1 MTRRLA
7 IAALLSATLA
17 AAPALATPF
26 GGDDGSANVPSDPGA
41 LKYEGKVGNLLAKF
55 QKCVLKCHVNRAAL
69 KYPDDA
75 GGMGETLEDGC
86 ENVCAQKYDAKAT
99 ALGTAPDGASCVNT
113 QSIRLLWVATLDAQS
128 NQIFCDGTTPVVT
141 GDDTTKIPSSPT
153 ILTCEKKLAS
163 IVANLLKCQAKCHL
177 SRAKGKIADDTGE
190 DTNCETSICV
200 TAKYSPKT
208 AALVGCPGCLNF
220 ATLASNSLAN
230 GDNNAG
236 LVYCAP

>member
-17 AAPALATPF
+17 AAVALATPF
-26 GGDDGSANVPSDPGA
+26 GGDDGTANVPSDPGA

-55 QKCVLKCHVNRAAL
+55 QKCVIKCHVNRAAL

-75 GGMGETLEDGC
+75 MGMGETLEDGC
-86 ENVCAQKYDAKAT
+86 ESVCAQKYDAKAT
-99 ALGTAPDGASCVNT
+99 ALGTAPDGATCVNT
-113 QSIRLLWVATLDAQS
+113 QSIRNLWVATLDAQS
-128 NQIFCDGTTPVVT
+128 NQIFCDGTTPVVP
-141 GDDTTKIPSSPT
+141 GDDTTKIPSSPA
-153 ILTCEKKLAS
+153 ILACEKKLAS
-163 IVANLLKCQAKCHL
+163 IVAKLLKCQAKCHL
-177 SRAKGKIADDTGE
+177 SRAKGKIADETGE
-190 DTNCETSICV
+190 ESCEDATCV
-200 TAKYSPKT
+200 TAKYSPAT